1 MTLYAGSFI
10 YTAPFFTQLSLVD
23 RLSAVTLVKSLL
35 EHDLDEET
43 YLRYDSMTAQQLFSS
58 VSPALYR

>member
-1 MTLYAGSFI
+1 MLAGSFL

-23 RLSAVTLVKSLL
+23 RLTAVTLIKALL
-35 EHDLDEET
+35 EFDADEQT
-43 YLRYDSMTAQQLFSS
+43 YLRYDAMTARELFSS